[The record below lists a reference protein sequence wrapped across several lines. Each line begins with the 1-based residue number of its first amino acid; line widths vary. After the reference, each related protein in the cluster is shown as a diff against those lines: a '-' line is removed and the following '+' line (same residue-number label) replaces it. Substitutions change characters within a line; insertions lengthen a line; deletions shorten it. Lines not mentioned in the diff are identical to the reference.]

1 MYQFIVMFKS
11 SIFSKFPTFPI
22 SKFSQLFPPK
32 KTFKEVGFPSQN
44 SFFRLIKPFPPYFR
58 MGMCGTRWFLKVRT
72 QNFSI
77 GRSPNP
83 APPAFNLTGTNIPKT
98 LIKHPCKICRDK
110 FDTRLGS
117 TRPQQTVPMFPLLEA
132 RHKHKPHKLLKHDAE
147 HFPNCE
153 LKVEN
158 AEELELHDQAVHQFL
173 LHDKPICPKCLMC
186 FDTNEEFQEHL
197 PRHITKSRVRVST
210 LWKRLSSLENFQ
222 APFAEPSCVSV
233 VRSECRLHAKAHF
246 WAHLQVIEV
255 CCRLLSKESFDH
267 AFQGVA
273 SQPDQIE
280 SGRGWATILL
290 LFVGIILRLREGW
303 ECITVRFIVKIM
315 IILLMI
321 IWLLVL
327 VRIRSRSKIYCF
339 LRLWFK

>member
-1 MYQFIVMFKS
+1 
-11 SIFSKFPTFPI
+11 
-22 SKFSQLFPPK
+22 
-32 KTFKEVGFPSQN
+32 
-44 SFFRLIKPFPPYFR
+44 
-58 MGMCGTRWFLKVRT
+58 
-72 QNFSI
+72 
-77 GRSPNP
+77 
-83 APPAFNLTGTNIPKT
+83 
-98 LIKHPCKICRDK
+98 
-110 FDTRLGS
+110 
-117 TRPQQTVPMFPLLEA
+117 
-132 RHKHKPHKLLKHDAE
+132 
-147 HFPNCE
+147 
-153 LKVEN
+153 
-158 AEELELHDQAVHQFL
+158 
-173 LHDKPICPKCLMC
+173 
-186 FDTNEEFQEHL
+186 
-197 PRHITKSRVRVST
+197 
-210 LWKRLSSLENFQ
+210 
-222 APFAEPSCVSV
+222 
-233 VRSECRLHAKAHF
+233 
-246 WAHLQVIEV
+246 VIEV